1 MINNDLAIHKQLIL
15 GTPVFI
21 IDNFLQDP
29 DGIHDQCFAELG
41 TMHKK
46 TQKNTLNGVHFNDL
60 RKIIQGDLV
69 TEVDGLVKELT
80 GQVPTNPQ
88 FATNELLLFPHAY
101 NNPQDN
107 WWWPHVDSGYNMI
120 IYMSKNGD
128 DCGTNLY
135 HPDDFI
141 PVADEHASPWIP
153 KNKLRRII
161 HLEGKYNRMVLF
173 DGLIPHGMNLV
184 KDKYINEY
192 RRNIVGCYV
201 DFKTFH

>member
-1 MINNDLAIHKQLIL
+1 MINNDLAVHKQLIL

-88 FATNELLLFPHAY
+88 FATNELLLYPHAY

-135 HPDDFI
+135 YPDDFT
-141 PVADEHASPWIP
+141 PCADEHASPWIP
-153 KNKLRRII
+153 KNKMRRII

-192 RRNIVGCYV
+192 RRNIVGCYIDPMV
-201 DFKTFH
+201 

>member
-15 GTPVFI
+15 DTPVFI

-60 RKIIQGDLV
+60 RKIIRGDLV

-80 GQVPTNPQ
+80 GQVPTFPQ
-88 FATNELLLFPHAY
+88 FATNELLLFDDTY

-107 WWWPHVDSGYNMI
+107 WWWPHVDSGYNCI

-135 HPDDFI
+135 YPADFI
-141 PVADEHASPWIP
+141 PCADEHASPWIP
-153 KNKLRRII
+153 KNKMRRII

-192 RRNIVGCYV
+192 RRNIVGCYIDPMV
-201 DFKTFH
+201 